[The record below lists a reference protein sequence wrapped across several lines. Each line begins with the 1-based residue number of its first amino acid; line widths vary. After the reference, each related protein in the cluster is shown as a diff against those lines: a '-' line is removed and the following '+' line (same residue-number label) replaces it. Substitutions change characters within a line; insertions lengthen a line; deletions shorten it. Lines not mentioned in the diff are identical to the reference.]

1 MHHRSSSVVH
11 YVEHEKP
18 KSCVCVCSCWRKWTK
33 TVKTTAQH
41 QQTKCKQK
49 ELECECFHASASFSA
64 LIIRARSTATLQTCI
79 SFVLTWW
86 NVILL
91 KLFYIHGFK
100 VSQHRKLR
108 EGCLRSA
115 SLRQEHILTFR
126 RAFRS
131 RRVLRRES
139 LKHRLRGSLL
149 TEHSSL
155 LVFIYPFKRAVR
167 LPFICF
173 VNERCGMCQICF
185 CVSVY
190 ISRWTITTHTHTE
203 GKQGVVQ
210 ESKHSAINRRWSIYI
225 SGLSS
230 VVRTLGLFAAVNL
243 QSESTILTKLNATFE
258 RPLLPLLSDFQ
269 TQKTRFIFRL
279 EENLLLRELKGCKTV
294 VGLDLS
300 LPGAAGPGRTD
311 CPTANPEQLLQADR
325 SRFQTTESFKVSPSH
340 GRPRCFND
348 LVRDSSL
355 FT

>member
-1 MHHRSSSVVH
+1 M
-11 YVEHEKP
+11 
-18 KSCVCVCSCWRKWTK
+18 
-33 TVKTTAQH
+33 
-41 QQTKCKQK
+41 QTKGAGMWMFP
-49 ELECECFHASASFSA
+49 CF
-64 LIIRARSTATLQTCI
+64 C
-79 SFVLTWW
+79 
-86 NVILL
+86 
-91 KLFYIHGFK
+91 LF
-100 VSQHRKLR
+100 LR
-108 EGCLRSA
+108 IDHQSEVDCNAANL
-115 SLRQEHILTFR
+115 H
-126 RAFRS
+126 
-131 RRVLRRES
+131 
-139 LKHRLRGSLL
+139 
-149 TEHSSL
+149 
-155 LVFIYPFKRAVR
+155 
-167 LPFICF
+167 FICF
-173 VNERCGMCQICF
+173 DLMKRYIVETFLYSWLQGFPAQKIARGLSAF
-185 CVSVY
+185 CVPETRTHIDLPPSIPEPASVAAWSPETSTQREF
-190 ISRWTITTHTHTE
+190 IDRTLQPACIHLPFQTSRAPSIHLLCKRAMWNVSNMFLRFRLYFPINHYHTHTHTE

-279 EENLLLRELKGCKTV
+279 EENLLLRELNGCKTV